1 MRYHRS
7 VLDLDTIIYNDEE
20 NSIHIVDLFQTKRGR
35 TMKTVNIK
43 FVIFCP
49 INCTICQGY
58 SSYHGFTQNLITL
71 IFAYAFRYKE
81 LHFWTFQSLI
91 FFIHKACPSLFVAFK
106 DQIIFISPDNWLINR
121 TYPCTIFFVTVQSK
135 PVWLHNMT

>member
-1 MRYHRS
+1 MYIKHSERYRRS
-7 VLDLDTIIYNDEE
+7 VLDLNTIIYNDEE

-81 LHFWTFQSLI
+81 LHF
-91 FFIHKACPSLFVAFK
+91 
-106 DQIIFISPDNWLINR
+106 
-121 TYPCTIFFVTVQSK
+121 
-135 PVWLHNMT
+135 